1 MPRLQEKLTH
11 PMNPPKIET
20 KSVKHVFTPP
30 ERESIGSQL
39 AGTVGS
45 LRGINAEFDQIK
57 ASFKAR
63 LAEAEARIDFLST
76 SLVNG
81 FDMRNERCIVLYRP
95 ADRKKDYYL
104 ESTAAE
110 LAKAFENG
118 TLPQVDATTVLTEDM
133 TREDFQSEL
142 IQAESKFD
150 AQETIDLF
158 QPTETDFGRLVVG
171 KFAGKWFAALRI
183 KIGRM
188 ELTERMD
195 SEQRSFKTRASAV
208 QDYVLRAQVWLKENL
223 REHAKGFEAA
233 LASVVEANREK
244 V

>member
-1 MPRLQEKLTH
+1 
-11 PMNPPKIET
+11 MNPPKIET
-20 KSVKHVFTPP
+20 KSVKHIFTGP

-39 AGTVGS
+39 AGTVGG
-45 LRGINAEFDQIK
+45 LRGINAEFDQVK
-57 ASFKAR
+57 AAFKAKIT
-63 LAEAEARIDFLST
+63 EAEARIDNLST

-81 FDMRNERCIVLYRP
+81 FEMRNERCVVVYRP
-95 ADRKKDYYL
+95 QDRKKDYYL
-104 ESTAAE
+104 ESD
-110 LAKAFENG
+110 
-118 TLPQVDATTVLTEDM
+118 LPVLERSQVGECIAPFPALCEDM
-133 TREDFQSEL
+133 SREDFQAEL

-150 AQETIDLF
+150 EQDTIDLF
-158 QPTETDFGRLVVG
+158 QPTETDFGRLVLG

-208 QDYVLRAQVWLKENL
+208 ADYVLRAGVWLKENL